1 MLGCW
6 GRWRSGSI
14 AKLGLDREV
23 DKEMRTSTASVENSI
38 LGSCVKAIG
47 RALDAAGCDGA
58 ALLAEAGF
66 ELKELDGPDARCPLT
81 KTALLWRLALAAT
94 GDPAFGLKLT
104 KHFKHTMFHSL
115 GYGLSASST
124 LKEAFERVQRF
135 SHVVT
140 DAVDYQFFRRG
151 PEYHLIFEPAT
162 EVPIESIDALVGMY
176 LQLCRSLIGREFSP
190 LSIELRRPRPAV
202 VEDFERLWRAPL
214 YFGAEQ
220 NRLIFD
226 RDSIERQLD
235 TGNPEL
241 ARLSDAIS
249 TQYLARIERHNIE
262 ARVREV
268 VTQRL
273 PGSEPTQEEV
283 ADILNMSSRT
293 LQRKLGD
300 SGTTFKK
307 IVDETRQ
314 ALALAHLSMPQL
326 SINEVT
332 HLLGFS
338 CSSSFTRA
346 FKRWTGLSPSEWR
359 AGSGAQ
365 VLQAPRLPLG
375 SAAQRSQSANAAYTM
390 SRNSIR

>member
-1 MLGCW
+1 M
-6 GRWRSGSI
+6 
-14 AKLGLDREV
+14 GLDREV
-23 DKEMRTSTASVENSI
+23 DTEMRTSPASSQNSI

-81 KTALLWRLALAAT
+81 KTAHLWRLALAAT

-104 KHFKHTMFHSL
+104 KQYKHTMFHAL

-135 SHVVT
+135 SHVVS
-140 DAVDYQFFRRG
+140 DAVEYKFFRSG
-151 PEYHLIFEPAT
+151 SEYHFILEPRIDIP
-162 EVPIESIDALVGMY
+162 VESIDALVGMY
-176 LQLCRSLIGREFSP
+176 LQLCRSRIGRDFAP
-190 LSIELRRPRPAV
+190 LSVELRRPRPAV
-202 VEDFERLWRAPL
+202 VDEFERLWRAPL
-214 YFGAEQ
+214 HFGAEQ

-226 RDSIERQLD
+226 RESIERLLD

-249 TQYLARIERHNIE
+249 TQYLARIERHNTE

-273 PGSEPTQEEV
+273 QASEPTQEDVAEV
-283 ADILNMSSRT
+283 LNMSSRT

-307 IVDETRQ
+307 IVDETRH
-314 ALALAHLSMPQL
+314 ALALAYMSTPQN
-326 SINEVT
+326 SVNEVT

-346 FKRWTGLSPSEWR
+346 FRRWTGLSPSEWR
-359 AGSGAQ
+359 AGGASRTAH
-365 VLQAPRLPLG
+365 APPRIAPQPAALLPAG
-375 SAAQRSQSANAAYTM
+375 QPGQSANAAYTM
-390 SRNSIR
+390 SRNSVR